1 VTQQE
6 ILENHERF
14 KTRTALFRKHGYD
27 SDRANAFILGQM
39 PAWAEEV
46 LDVGSGK
53 GRFLVAL
60 LKHSHAVTSV
70 DIDWGEQRFA
80 RLNVAYEGLS
90 DRVRFLQADA
100 THLPF
105 HDATV
110 RTVVSVNALHHFRDW
125 SPLLSEVVRIVDPQG
140 TVVLAD
146 FNENGFAVLDRL
158 YSKEGKV
165 HPRVIYRIRDIVE
178 TLSSQGWRIRIAE
191 AECQWVLTG
200 SRFP

>member
-1 VTQQE
+1 MTQEE

-14 KTRTALFRKHGYD
+14 KARTALFRKHGYD
-27 SDRANAFILGQM
+27 SDRANAFILSQT
-39 PAWAEEV
+39 PAWPARA
-46 LDVGSGK
+46 LDIGSGK

-70 DIDWGEQRFA
+70 DIDYAEQGFA

-100 THLPF
+100 TRLPF
-105 HDATV
+105 RDATF

-125 SPLLSEVVRIVDPQG
+125 RPLLSEVVRIMHPQG

-146 FNENGFAVLDRL
+146 FNEKGFNVLDRL

-165 HPRVIYRIRDIVE
+165 HPRVIYRIRDIVQ
-178 TLSSQGWRIRIAE
+178 TLSSQGWRIRMAE
-191 AECQWVLTG
+191 VECQWVLTG

>member
-14 KTRTALFRKHGYD
+14 KARTALFRTYGYD
-27 SDRANAFILGQM
+27 SERANAFILGQL
-39 PAWAEEV
+39 PAWAEV
-46 LDVGSGK
+46 LDIGSGK

-60 LKHSHAVTSV
+60 LKQSHAVTSV
-70 DIDWGEQRFA
+70 DIDYAEQRFA
-80 RLNVAYEGLS
+80 HLNVAYEGLS
-90 DRVRFLQADA
+90 DRVRFLQSDA
-100 THLPF
+100 TRLPF
-105 HDATV
+105 RDATF
-110 RTVVSVNALHHFRDW
+110 RTVVSVNALHHFPDW
-125 SPLLSEVVRIVDPQG
+125 RPLLSEVVRIMPPQG

-146 FNENGFAVLDRL
+146 FNERGFTVLDRL

-165 HPRVIYRIRDIVE
+165 HPRIIYRIRDIVE
-178 TLSSQGWRIRIAE
+178 TLSSQGWRVRMAE